1 MSGWIDEGEIHVEY
15 EEILDTSPELYRRR
29 TNAALNEKK
38 YHEALKEAQL
48 ALKYGNNEWQ
58 YRALVAKVIFEMKEY
73 KVCMKYIMGSALWED
88 RNHEIPDWNKLEADY
103 PGLGSRKLC
112 DLMDWLK
119 KAQDNIYYYFGIC
132 YCACGY
138 KIEESNTIIVSADE
152 KGMYPNIQDAIDRC
166 KENQTIYLTNG
177 IYRSKEI
184 VIRNKK
190 VTIRSAS
197 NYSKATIFSKVII
210 ENACAEIEGIE
221 FNTYIYTDDDKVI
234 INNSKVVLKSVRIG
248 YMHEVFNGIFTSV
261 GEIQK
266 GHGILTKDSTV
277 QIVDSKFEHL
287 QCGIRVISG
296 NVTIKKTTIRGGNTG
311 IWAWNEKNNNIAN
324 VSIDNCEIVKVETG
338 ILADSNGAIN
348 VRGCIIDNGMVG
360 IAVGGG
366 LKGIHGGKIEVYNSE
381 IYANRKN
388 IVLEKTGNIKMD
400 NCKISSGKE
409 AGIVADGKVK
419 LEISNCSLSRNRT
432 VSYVS
437 EDAVVEEHNVQKE
450 HNHMFQWLF

>member
-1 MSGWIDEGEIHVEY
+1 MSGWVDEGEIRVEY

-29 TNAALNEKK
+29 TNAALDEKK

-73 KVCMKYIMGSALWED
+73 KVCMKYMTSSALWID
-88 RNHEIPDWNKLEADY
+88 RTREIPDYTKVKADY
-103 PGLGSRKLC
+103 PELSNREVD
-112 DLMDWLK
+112 DLRHWLREAK
-119 KAQDNIYYYFGIC
+119 NNIYYYFGIC

-138 KIEESNTIIVSADE
+138 EIDESNIIVVSADG
-152 KGMYPNIQDAIDRC
+152 KGMYPDIQHAIDMC
-166 KENQTIYLTNG
+166 KENQTIYLTSG
-177 IYRSKEI
+177 LYHSKEI
-184 VIRNKK
+184 VIRNKNVIIK
-190 VTIRSAS
+190 SAS

-210 ENACAEIEGIE
+210 ENACAEIEGIK
-221 FNTYIYTDDDKVI
+221 FDTFKCIDDDKMT
-234 INNSKVVLKSVRIG
+234 INNSKVVLQSVTIG
-248 YMHEVFNGIFTSV
+248 EMGDSTYNV
-261 GEIQK
+261 EIQK

-277 QIVDSKFEHL
+277 QIVDSEFGHL

-296 NVTIKKTTIRGGNTG
+296 NVTIKETTIRGGNTG

-324 VSIDNCEIVKVETG
+324 VSIDNCKIVKVETG

-348 VRGCIIDNGMVG
+348 VWGCIIDNGMVG

-366 LKGIHGGKIEVYNSE
+366 LKGINGGKIEVYNSE
-381 IYANRKN
+381 INANRKN

-400 NCKISSGKE
+400 NCEISFGKE

-419 LEISNCSLSRNRT
+419 LEISNCSLSRNKT
-432 VSYVS
+432 ESYIS
-437 EDAVVEEHNVQKE
+437 ENAVVKEYNVQKE
-450 HNHMFQWLF
+450 HNHMFQWLFW